1 MKSTRPRPIRTLVA
15 ATLALALLAACG
27 DDDPVTTTTASTTG
41 PLAGQA
47 TTTAPAATGPSLSII
62 APATGTAVKGNVVS
76 LDVASTGLTI
86 VKADG
91 DTSGKTGHYHV
102 FIDRDPVAPGAVIP
116 VEAGVIHSADDP
128 IVLTGLAVGTHRL
141 SLIVGDGTHTRL
153 GSMVAETT
161 VDVEGP
167 SVDASTPATSPAGQ
181 PVVVTVKVDGLSIVK
196 ADGDTSG
203 ATGHLH
209 VFIDRDPTPAGQ
221 PIPVEAGIIHTTETT
236 ISVPDLA
243 PGAHTLWVVAGDGLH
258 NPLAPRVADKLTVT
272 VS

>member
-1 MKSTRPRPIRTLVA
+1 MKSTRSRPVRTVAA

-62 APATGTAVKGNVVS
+62 APATGTVVKGNVVS

-153 GSMVAETT
+153 GPMVAETT
-161 VDVEGP
+161 VDVQGP
-167 SVDASTPATSPAGQ
+167 SIDASTPATSAAGQ
-181 PVVVTVKVDGLSIVK
+181 PVVVTVKVDGLTIVK

-203 ATGHLH
+203 TTGHLH

-221 PIPVEAGIIHTTETT
+221 PIPVEAGIIHTAETT
-236 ISVPDLA
+236 IPIPDLA
-243 PGAHTLWVVAGDGLH
+243 PGAHTLWVVAGDGAH
-258 NPLAPRVADKLTVT
+258 TPLAPRVMDKVTVT